1 MSIPSNILRTH
12 PYNKIDPKIFAKLIF
27 AWLAQIK
34 NDRGLP
40 PSGALFALQLIEHF
54 NRDKGGAAWPSGR
67 HIADQ
72 SGMSTAN
79 VVKLYHLF
87 EQRGHLKVEW
97 GKRGNGGHSNRC
109 WMVIKP
115 LPKARRKGHPDD
127 LSKVTGVTFNK
138 ASVKGHKSGVK
149 GHPNDQNHLRTTL
162 VVSKMRES
170 PPATAFSQDR
180 TGRQNGAAGASDF
193 APLHDNIDPLDE
205 GSSVNQSQDHNT
217 GRPDDVVV
225 SGFAELQAVWKRP
238 WADNEIVNRTA
249 YVNACRDANP
259 GDILDGA
266 KSWVA
271 AADAPRFLPSLHKWL
286 DSRCWE
292 KVPPQKHSNNS
303 RQKDLTAISLAHG
316 NGELKMNTSMWGD
329 GYEQQK

>member
-1 MSIPSNILRTH
+1 MSISSNSRRTH
-12 PYNKIDPKIFAKLIF
+12 TYKKIDPKIFAKRIF

-170 PPATAFSQDR
+170 PPLRLFLETELDAKTALPVRPILRHYMTTSIPSMRGPVLTNHKTITPDAQTTLSYPALPNCKRSGSVHGRTMRLSTGPPMSTPAVTPIPAT
-180 TGRQNGAAGASDF
+180 
-193 APLHDNIDPLDE
+193 
-205 GSSVNQSQDHNT
+205 SSME
-217 GRPDDVVV
+217 P
-225 SGFAELQAVWKRP
+225 
-238 WADNEIVNRTA
+238 
-249 YVNACRDANP
+249 NP
-259 GDILDGA
+259 G
-266 KSWVA
+266 
-271 AADAPRFLPSLHKWL
+271 
-286 DSRCWE
+286 
-292 KVPPQKHSNNS
+292 
-303 RQKDLTAISLAHG
+303 
-316 NGELKMNTSMWGD
+316 
-329 GYEQQK
+329 